1 MMSLSLRDLIVLTI
15 REPARAAQILL
26 QLKLSREALWTGL
39 LLVAVLNTMLFSLSN
54 LLVPSPQLLPLFME
68 SPTIYLIMI
77 FAGLLL
83 TCMAVHWVGRAAG
96 GKGSLQDVMVL
107 IVWLQGL
114 RVLVQC
120 ASLLLILTVP
130 FLSMLLVL
138 AAAAIG
144 LYITVHFV
152 NQAHRFNS
160 IGLAFG
166 VLIASGLA
174 IVLGLS
180 ALISVLF
187 GAQIQGSLPNV

>member
-1 MMSLSLRDLIVLTI
+1 MTSLSFRDLILLTI

-26 QLKLSREALWTGL
+26 QMRLSREALWTGL
-39 LLVAVLNTMLFSLSN
+39 CLVAVLNTMLFTLSN
-54 LLVPSPQLLPLFME
+54 LLIPSPKILPPFLE
-68 SPTIYLIMI
+68 APAVYLVMI

-83 TCMAVHWVGRAAG
+83 TCMAIHWVGRAAG

-107 IVWLQGL
+107 VLWLQGL

-120 ASLLLILTVP
+120 ASILLALTLP
-130 FLSMLLVL
+130 FLSFFLVL

-144 LYITVHFV
+144 LYIMIHFID
-152 NQAHRFNS
+152 QAHQFNS
-160 IGLAFG
+160 IGLSFG
-166 VLIASGLA
+166 VLIGSGLA

-187 GAQIQGSLPNV
+187 GAQIEGSLPNV